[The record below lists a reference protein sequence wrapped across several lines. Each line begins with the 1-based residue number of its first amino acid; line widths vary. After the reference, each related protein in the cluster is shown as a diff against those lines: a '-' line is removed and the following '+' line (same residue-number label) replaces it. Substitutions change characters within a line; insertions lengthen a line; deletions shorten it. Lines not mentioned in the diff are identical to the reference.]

1 MRDVPVLPGE
11 YSNWKDTGCELF
23 PLCLECPFPR
33 CLEEQ
38 PRGKQQTRLKLRA
51 FAMRK
56 MRLSGVG
63 VRTVAMAFGVS
74 VRTVQREMKRRK
86 GMLKRIKSRA
96 QL

>member
-11 YSNWKDTGCELF
+11 YSNWKDTGCELY
-23 PLCLECPFPR
+23 PL

-51 FAMRK
+51 YAIRK

-86 GMLKRIKSRA
+86 GMLKQIKSRA
-96 QL
+96 Q